1 MKISSHMSP
10 VCCII
15 LFMVNVTITKND
27 GGQRLDRFMKKYLR
41 KAPLSLIYRMIR
53 KDVKVNGKRAPIEAV
68 LCEGDVLSIY
78 VSDEEFAALTENDGR
93 RETAKK
99 QFAAA
104 YEDDNILVADKP
116 FGLLTHGDGREK
128 KRTLVNQVRGYLESS
143 GVYLEEEE
151 KVFRIASANRLD
163 RNTTGLV
170 AFGKTAAAQ
179 KALSRGFADKEAI
192 EKYYL
197 TIVAGEMTGELRLS
211 GKVEKDGRTNIS
223 KVIEDGREGG
233 RTAET
238 IATPLKTG
246 NGFTLVR
253 VRLMTGRTHQ
263 IRVHLAWAGFPL
275 IGDAK
280 YGDAK
285 VNRKIKQ
292 ETGVTTQILHAYRL
306 VFADMQE
313 PLSYLNGKAVE
324 TEMPARFRETAEK
337 IIGK

>member
-1 MKISSHMSP
+1 MKISSHRSL

-15 LFMVNVTITKND
+15 LSMVNVTITKND

-41 KAPLSLIYRMIR
+41 NAPLSLIYRLIR
-53 KDVKVNGKRAPIEAV
+53 KDVKVNGKRSHIETELA
-68 LCEGDVLSIY
+68 EGDVLSIY
-78 VSDEEFAALTENDGR
+78 ITDEEFEALKGEKNKA
-93 RETAKK
+93 ETAKK
-99 QFAAA
+99 QFNIV

-116 FGLLTHGDGREK
+116 FGLITHGDGREK
-128 KRTLVNQVRGYLESS
+128 RKTLVNQVRGYLEDS
-143 GVYLEEEE
+143 GVYREEDE

-179 KALSRGFADKEAI
+179 KALSRGFSDKEAI

-197 TIVAGEMTGELRLS
+197 TIVTGEMTGELDIS
-211 GKVEKDGRTNIS
+211 GNIEKDEEKNIS
-223 KVIEDGREGG
+223 RVTGDKGRA
-233 RTAET
+233 AET
-238 IATPLKTG
+238 IATPIKTG
-246 NGFTLVR
+246 NGFTLVQ

-280 YGDAK
+280 YGNAE

-292 ETGVTTQILHAYRL
+292 ETGITTQLLHAYRL
-306 VFADMQE
+306 VFTDMQE
-313 PLSYLNGKAVE
+313 SLSYLNGKAVE
-324 TEMPARFRETAEK
+324 AEMPARFKETMEK

>member
-1 MKISSHMSP
+1 MKISSHRSP

-27 GGQRLDRFMKKYLR
+27 GGQRLDRFMKKYL
-41 KAPLSLIYRMIR
+41 KNAPLSLIYRLIR
-53 KDVKVNGKRAPIEAV
+53 KDVKVNGKRSHIEAE
-68 LCEGDVLSIY
+68 LAEGDVLSIY
-78 VSDEEFAALTENDGR
+78 ITDEEFEALKGEKNKA
-93 RETAKK
+93 ETAKK
-99 QFAAA
+99 QFNII

-128 KRTLVNQVRGYLESS
+128 KKTLVNQVRGYLESS
-143 GVYLEEEE
+143 GAYSEDE

-170 AFGKTAAAQ
+170 VFGKTAAAQ
-179 KALSRGFADKEAI
+179 KALNQGFSDKDAL
-192 EKYYL
+192 EKYYI
-197 TIVAGEMTGELRLS
+197 TIASGIIEEEMIITRDLL
-211 GKVEKDGRTNIS
+211 KDEVRNMSFVTEENAEEGRS
-223 KVIEDGREGG
+223 
-233 RTAET
+233 AET
-238 IATPLKTG
+238 IVTPLKTG
-246 NGFTLVR
+246 NGFTLAQ

-263 IRVHLAWAGFPL
+263 VRAHLAWAGFPL

-285 VNRKIKQ
+285 VNRKIKR
-292 ETGVTTQILHAYRL
+292 ETGVTTQLLHAYRL
-306 VFADMQE
+306 VFADMRE

-324 TEMPARFRETAEK
+324 AEMPARFKETVEK